1 MNENPEQTS
10 QEQPAPEQQQP
21 VAPAPEQQPAA
32 PAPLTPEQQ
41 QTEVGQQYFA
51 QPQAAPVQYVVMAP
65 SLKGVKGWLLF
76 FAVVLGLAGIGYIG
90 MFFSAMT
97 DLSSASNIIAL
108 VFTPF
113 IAALAV
119 ASTVFIAMEKQ
130 LGKWLAV
137 GTFGLGAIYA
147 VINAIVAFAAGV
159 GVATVPALLSTIIVG
174 LIFQG
179 FVILYFF
186 ASKRVKETLIK

>member
-10 QEQPAPEQQQP
+10 QEQPTPEQQQP

-113 IAALAV
+113 I
-119 ASTVFIAMEKQ
+119 S
-130 LGKWLAV
+130 
-137 GTFGLGAIYA
+137 
-147 VINAIVAFAAGV
+147 
-159 GVATVPALLSTIIVG
+159 
-174 LIFQG
+174 
-179 FVILYFF
+179 
-186 ASKRVKETLIK
+186 